1 MNKISA
7 ILASCVLS
15 SGVAAAQ
22 ELDTLDRVQLDA
34 ATRASLRESW
44 LTTNLHG
51 FVQTGWEISNGGE
64 LPSQDGFFVQRARLE
79 LSGDMTDE
87 SMSYQISGEWNDTS
101 STFDLLD
108 ANLTLRMFDFANVRV
123 GRFVPTF
130 YQGFVDDPTQLTTLN
145 YSVSALTF
153 GQGRGDG
160 IELFRTFDQL
170 DLSVFYNNG
179 FDNLTGVGNDNFA
192 LGVSGV
198 YNVGSGFGV
207 NAGFAYNEVGG
218 SDVNS
223 VTLGGSYVK
232 GPWDASVDYIANN
245 EGDDWD
251 NWSLVSTVGYQCMD
265 DFQGF
270 AQWELG
276 EYGGNL
282 NLLTVGGNYR
292 INEWVT
298 WTNSIGVALQSVG
311 QNFVTDN
318 TGWRA
323 GSEKNQW
330 VARSVI
336 TFGF

>member
-1 MNKISA
+1 MNKINA

-51 FVQTGWEISNGGE
+51 FVQTGWEISNGGK

-179 FDNLTGVGNDNFA
+179 FDNLSGVGNDNFA

-223 VTLGGSYVK
+223 LTLGGSYVK
-232 GPWDASVDYIANN
+232 GPWDVTVDYITNN

-276 EYGGNL
+276 EYDGHL
-282 NLLTVGGNYR
+282 NILSVGGNYR
-292 INEWVT
+292 INDWLV
-298 WTNSIGVALQSVG
+298 WTNSIGISMNTLGA
-311 QNFVTDN
+311 NFVTDN

-323 GSEKNQW
+323 GSGGGQW

>member
-1 MNKISA
+1 MINAVIM
-7 ILASCVLS
+7 SCAM

-22 ELDTLDRVQLDA
+22 ELDTLDRVQIDA

-64 LPSQDGFFVQRARLE
+64 LPSQNGFFVQRARLE

-87 SMSYQISGEWNDTS
+87 SMSYQISGEWNDVS

-123 GRFVPTF
+123 GRFVPSF
-130 YQGFVDDPTQLTTLN
+130 YEGFVDDPTQLTTFN

-160 IELFRTFDQL
+160 VEFYRTFDEL

-179 FDNLTGVGNDNFA
+179 FDNLSGVGHNNFA
-192 LGVSGV
+192 LGVSGR
-198 YNVGSGFGV
+198 YNVGSGVGL
-207 NAGFAYNEVGG
+207 NAGFAYNEVGQL
-218 SDVNS
+218 SEE
-223 VTLGGSYVK
+223 VTSFTFGASYAK
-232 GPWDASVDYIANN
+232 DQLDASVDFITNN
-245 EGDDWD
+245 EGEDWD
-251 NWSLVSTVGYQCMD
+251 NWSLVTTVGYQCMNNL
-265 DFQGF
+265 QGF

-276 EYGGNL
+276 QYDNGDL
-282 NLLTVGGNYR
+282 NLFTVGANYQ
-292 INEWVT
+292 INEWLT
-298 WTNSIGVALQSVG
+298 WTNSVGVSLYDLGA
-311 QNFVTDN
+311 NFVTDN

-323 GSEKNQW
+323 GSGNGQW